1 MGKRIFITGGSG
13 CIGHYVIEQL
23 AANPAHELF
32 VLVRDRAKLRA
43 DLADLANV
51 TVLQGDLKR
60 IHQFADLLKTV
71 QVAIAIAT
79 AWGGADTFDVNVVKT
94 QALMELLD
102 PQVCEQVLYFSTASI
117 LNRDGQLLKE
127 AGQIG
132 TDYIR
137 TKYDFAQRLGKLA
150 IAPKITCL
158 YPTLVLGGG
167 PDGNPASHLTGGI
180 AEVVNYLPLLR
191 WLRAD
196 GSFHFI
202 HAYDIAQV
210 VTHLVET
217 PPDLGDRGPRHLV
230 LGNDPLTVDQA
241 IAALCTYRGV
251 QRGWFTIPLSFAL
264 ANVLIDWFKVQ
275 LAPWD
280 RFCMAYRHF
289 TYSPHVS
296 AATYGRSPHCPRFE
310 DVLRLSGITPD
321 PTSNLPADRPQTVA
335 DAAIAAPPE
344 P

>member
-13 CIGHYVIEQL
+13 CIGHYAIEQL

-32 VLVRDRAKLRA
+32 VLVRDPAKLRA
-43 DLADLANV
+43 DLAARANV
-51 TVLQGDLKR
+51 TVLKGDLKR
-60 IHQFADLLKTV
+60 ISQFGDLLKTM

-102 PQVCEQVLYFSTASI
+102 PQVCERVLYFSTASI
-117 LNRDGQLLKE
+117 LGRDGTLLKE

-167 PDGNPASHLTGGI
+167 PDGNPTSHLTGGI
-180 AEVVNYLPLLR
+180 AEVVAYLPLLR

-210 VTHLVET
+210 VCHLVET
-217 PPDLGDRGPRHLV
+217 PPEPDSPGPHHLV
-230 LGNDPLTVDQA
+230 LGNDPLTVDAA
-241 IAALCTYRGV
+241 IADLCAYRQV
-251 QRGWFTIPLSFAL
+251 KRGWMTIPLSFAL

-289 TYSPHVS
+289 TYEPYVN
-296 AATYGRSPHCPRFE
+296 AATYGRSPHCPRFV
-310 DVLRLSGITPD
+310 DVLRLSGIAPGA
-321 PTSNLPADRPQTVA
+321 PQEVPATVA
-335 DAAIAAPPE
+335 DDAAIAPE

>member
-32 VLVRDRAKLRA
+32 VLVRDPAKLRA
-43 DLADLANV
+43 DLAALENV
-51 TVLQGDLKR
+51 TVLQGDLRR
-60 IHQFADLLKTV
+60 ISQFADLLKTV

-79 AWGGADTFDVNVVKT
+79 VWGGADTFDVNVVKT
-94 QALMELLD
+94 QALMDLLD
-102 PQVCEQVLYFSTASI
+102 PQVCERVLYFSTASI
-117 LNRDGQLLKE
+117 LNREGQLLKE

-180 AEVVNYLPLLR
+180 AEVVKYLSLLR

-210 VTHLVET
+210 VSHLVET
-217 PPDLGDRGPRHLV
+217 PPEPGDRGPHHLV

-241 IAALCTYRGV
+241 IADLCDYCGV
-251 QRGWFTIPLSFAL
+251 KRGWVTIPLSFAL

-275 LAPWD
+275 LAAWD

-289 TYSPHVS
+289 TYEPYIN
-296 AATYGRSPHCPRFE
+296 AATYGRSPHCPRFV
-310 DVLRLSGITPD
+310 DVLRLSGIAPGTP
-321 PTSNLPADRPQTVA
+321 PERPRTVA
-335 DAAIAAPPE
+335 EDPAIAPAIPPE